1 MKRKRN
7 NNGNGNRRS
16 PKRTM
21 LSVRI
26 PTLPAHIIDRI
37 LSMTRAQR
45 NANEA
50 ARREAA
56 HREAAM
62 RRLRNIRQR
71 LLNYRRNNPFASI
84 TEMRM
89 GVVANSIMENLNNPY
104 TNAEVNGVIR
114 RMRVMNQI

>member
-7 NNGNGNRRS
+7 NNGNGNKRS

-26 PTLPAHIIDRI
+26 PTLPAHIVDRI
-37 LSMTRAQR
+37 LSMTRVQR

-56 HREAAM
+56 M
-62 RRLRNIRQR
+62 RRHMNIIRR
-71 LLNYRRNNPFASI
+71 LENYRRNNPFASI

-89 GVVANSIMENLNNPY
+89 AIVANSIMENLNNHY
-104 TNAEVNGVIR
+104 TLREVNR
-114 RMRVMNQI
+114 ALLNLN